1 VAKVFSLWL
10 IGAVF
15 FIMSKFP
22 RSILNV
28 SFTVILLC
36 ASVVFSGCADQAN
49 GSQDWQFVADDSK
62 VVINTQDTGQIVSWV
77 YKGVPLVDAGKEVAR
92 PLAITMADGSEALFV
107 AESHQEM
114 DDAGRGL
121 IVRGH
126 LHGSQMNLP
135 AEIRYEVSADG
146 KKITVQTCASR
157 PTNPDAVISVYRW
170 SLPLNLNPRKRVYFK
185 GEHGLEWETRYF
197 YQYLANFSGLLPEP
211 DRNEWRWFALDQM
224 GPKAFRLWK
233 AESDTTAPLI
243 MQEGRTMPPYVQVF
257 DERGGVTVLS
267 PGLAAEAPQSIKVDA
282 SGSAQVDV
290 EFWPTFAGPVKAD
303 AAARVFEAKHE
314 IELLAASDEA
324 GLLEERVAL
333 NERYPASVGP
343 DPAEVLQEPHWVRDT
358 PMDATLP
365 QYVTG
370 GYPFPAG
377 ALQDPGLVEVKV
389 AGKSVPVQTRTLGFW
404 PDGSA
409 KWVLLTLPIDPAQ
422 AVDEC
427 ASPRVSLR
435 NGKFIPVQIQIG
447 RTVVPSAAGL
457 TVEKLSEDRVKVSE
471 GEFSIQFGRGPQWLS
486 VRKGGRDLV
495 PQAEKR
501 ALAYADYLLDP
512 TRVFPFEAAPSGGK
526 LDPGTLSVD
535 KVTVE
540 ESGPLRAVVRL
551 EGMTTNEEPTRII
564 IRAEIEAGRPMIRLT
579 HTAEFLFKD
588 PRRTFLRG
596 MGFELPLPGF
606 DLAKAQ
612 FGEETAESLGLLQA
626 NRFSRELLKDGVQAW
641 RQPVPGE
648 SGWITA
654 EGDGRFFGAIRRFAF
669 SAPKAITVDPKRG
682 SIRFEIWPDNV
693 QPMDVRRYSNY
704 PHLGQGEGVLPQHD
718 WVEKEYYPN
727 DPFVGISR
735 THEVLIGFLPSDNKV
750 SAESLAADFESPP
763 LLYAGWERYAGTG
776 VILPSSNR
784 EDWPLAWEAWTSF
797 ASFWLYHRDLY
808 NWYGFW
814 DFGDFRHHFQSGAGW
829 ILPPGIADEALTG
842 KKSSAEVVQALVFDA
857 APTTDWAYDNGR
869 WGWGNTEG
877 LPNLFLQNEYL
888 RNGNRAVYFASEA
901 MARFARDVV
910 VRHDGKWLGLGT
922 RHGVQHW
929 SDGNHE
935 ERQTTSTEYRLN
947 YFLSGDGRTRDV
959 VDKLYEKYYSQTLV
973 EYEAAHSGRW
983 GGLFFHWEMTGSPQE
998 AAVLGK
1004 YAEAFL
1010 EPDGLY
1016 LRPTVRFPRALR
1028 EPRPKTPESP
1038 MFFQYYGALHYLLE
1052 YQMITGSKAVKDA
1065 LLAEAALSLKTPG
1078 LREKYAKHILAD
1090 DLHIN
1095 LLAFAAQHAED
1106 PEPYREALRTALQ
1119 DSGWEMLY
1127 QTVSANPEHWSGKT
1141 AFLRGYIPGCI
1152 FWANWAPYLTKSLG
1166 ADSVATP
1173 EILSEIKGCD
1183 VGGMGRQRL
1192 RTSWQSELD
1201 LLPGASKVLDP
1212 QKPWMKSA
1220 EQK

>member
-1 VAKVFSLWL
+1 MSRFPIFIPN
-10 IGAVF
+10 IGLSV
-15 FIMSKFP
+15 I
-22 RSILNV
+22 SICA
-28 SFTVILLC
+28 LL
-36 ASVVFSGCADQAN
+36 ALSGVVDRAN
-49 GSQDWQFVADDSK
+49 GAEGWQFVAGDSR
-62 VVINTQDTGQIVSWV
+62 VVIDAQGTGQIVSWV
-77 YKGVPLVDAGKEVAR
+77 YQGITLVEAGKDIVP
-92 PLAITMADGSEALFV
+92 PLAIRMSDGSEVVFV
-107 AESHQEM
+107 AESHQEES

-126 LHGSQMNLP
+126 LRGETMNLP
-135 AEIRYEVSADG
+135 AEMRYDVSADG
-146 KKITVQTCASR
+146 REIRVRTGASQ
-157 PTNPDAVISVYRW
+157 PTNPDAMIDLYRW
-170 SLPLNLNPRKRVYFK
+170 SLPLSLNPRKRVYFK

-211 DRNEWRWFALDQM
+211 DRNEWRWFSLDQI
-224 GPKAFRLWK
+224 GPEAFRLWK

-243 MQEGRTMPPYVQVF
+243 MQEGKAIPPYMQIF
-257 DERGGVTVLS
+257 DERGGVTVLY
-267 PGLAAEAPQSIKVDA
+267 PGLAAGAPQSVKVDA
-282 SGSAQVDV
+282 SGSARVKV
-290 EFWPTFAGPVKAD
+290 EFWPSFAGPVKAE
-303 AAARVFEAKHE
+303 AAARVFESQHE
-314 IELLAASDEA
+314 IVLIAASGEV
-324 GLLEERVAL
+324 GLMKERAAL
-333 NERYPASVGP
+333 NERYPSSTGP
-343 DPAEVLQEPHWVRDT
+343 NPEDALREPRWVRET

-370 GYPFPAG
+370 GYPFPSG
-377 ALQDPGLVEVKV
+377 AVRDPSLVEVKV
-389 AGKSVPVQTRTLGFW
+389 AGASVPVQARTLGFW

-409 KWVLLTLPIDPAQ
+409 KWVLLTFPIDPGQ

-447 RTVVPSAAGL
+447 SVAAPVVTGL
-457 TVEKLSEDRVKVSE
+457 TVQTLPDENKRIVDGDL
-471 GEFSIQFGRGPQWLS
+471 SIQFCKGTQWLS
-486 VRKGGRDLV
+486 VRKGEKDLIPKV
-495 PQAEKR
+495 EER
-501 ALAYADYLLDP
+501 HLAYADYLLDP
-512 TRVFPFEAAPSGGK
+512 TRVFPFEAVPSGGK
-526 LDPGTLSVD
+526 LNPGALSVD

-540 ESGPLRAVVRL
+540 ESGPLRVVVRL
-551 EGMTTNEEPTRII
+551 EGLTNNEEPTRII

-596 MGFELPLPGF
+596 MGLELPVPGF
-606 DLAKAQ
+606 DLADAS
-612 FGEETAESLGLLQA
+612 FGWKTAEVPASGRGLLQA
-626 NRFSRELLKDGVQAW
+626 SRFSRELIKDEARTR
-641 RQPVPGE
+641 RQPLSGE
-648 SGWITA
+648 SGWVTA
-654 EGDGRFFGAIRRFAF
+654 NGEGVRFFGAIRRFAF
-669 SAPKAITVDPKRG
+669 SAPKAITVDPKKG
-682 SIRFEIWPDNV
+682 NVRFEIWPNSV

-735 THEVLIGFLPSDNKV
+735 THEVLIGFLPGDNKV
-750 SAESLAADFESPP
+750 SAETLAADFESPP
-763 LLYAGWERYAGTG
+763 LLYAGWERYADTG

-797 ASFWLYHRDLY
+797 ASFWLHHRDLY

-829 ILPPGIADEALTG
+829 ILPPSFAEEALTG
-842 KKSSAEVVQALVFDA
+842 KKSSAEVMKALVFDA

-910 VRHDGKWLGLGT
+910 VRHDGKWLGMGT

-959 VDKLYEKYYSQTLV
+959 VDKLYEKYYSKTLV
-973 EYEAAHSGRW
+973 EYEAGHSGRW

-998 AAVLGK
+998 EAVLRK

-1028 EPRPKTPESP
+1028 EPRPKTPEGP

-1052 YQMITGSKAVKDA
+1052 YQMITGDKAVKDA

-1127 QTVSANPEHWSGKT
+1127 QTVSSNPKHWSGDS

-1166 ADSVATP
+1166 TDSVATP
-1173 EILSEIKGCD
+1173 EILSKIKGYD
-1183 VGGMGRQRL
+1183 LGGMGHQCL
-1192 RTSWQSELD
+1192 RTSWQSEFD
-1201 LLPGASKVLDP
+1201 PLPGVSKVLDP
-1212 QKPWMKSA
+1212 QKPWMKGG